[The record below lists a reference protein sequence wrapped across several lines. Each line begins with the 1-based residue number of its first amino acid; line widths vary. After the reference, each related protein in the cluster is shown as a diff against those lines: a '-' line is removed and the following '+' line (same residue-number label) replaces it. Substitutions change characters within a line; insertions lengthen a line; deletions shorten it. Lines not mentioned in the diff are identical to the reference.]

1 MSKIN
6 NPPKPRSGRKTRK
19 PKPVGAQAGPIL
31 KSLYPL
37 DKNPA
42 QMVQAYREK
51 DDQVMKAIKSLDTL
65 VRKKLTRKDVYNVA
79 ISKANNA
86 GFNVKNIDELI
97 KQLKESG
104 VDTDNIPRFKLAELV
119 ALDDWGTIFQTLKPF
134 ILHYGSKAL
143 NHLWERY
150 VKPKVQSYLGGD
162 QGFNPID
169 WPVSVLGPQRMSL
182 SSDMNVLDTRV
193 PHHSFSTS
201 HSLVDPMG
209 IKCLL
214 APEFC
219 RARYSFIQAQKTALC
234 YTNIEVSVVTSAAGT
249 VGLVYW
255 PDTLTSGS
263 TGYIYNGS
271 DFSVTTGAQT
281 ATASPIFGALAS
293 VSGFQTIRVTACS
306 LTLVPVSSISTA
318 GAYTL
323 AYHNRSGQQATA
335 TSMNMSLSTSKLLPY
350 STSFNCRTSARYIRV
365 FGSDAEDV
373 LSTFPLTTNQTFYL
387 FGSGLPASTEV
398 CRIIIHTVVEF
409 IPLPAFISICPL
421 AFPQMGPQT
430 EIFESYMFQ
439 RCPLLQ
445 SLDPEDAKFIIDA
458 IPDEPVEYEVLAKMV
473 QSLVGNI
480 KPRAYFSHTAPMIAL
495 PEQELSNLII
505 E

>member
-1 MSKIN
+1 MSKN
-6 NPPKPRSGRKTRK
+6 NKKPKPRTGRKARK
-19 PKPVGAQAGPIL
+19 PNNVGELAGPII
-31 KSLYPL
+31 KSLYPP

-42 QMVQAYREK
+42 QMVEAYHNK
-51 DDQVMKAIKSLDTL
+51 DDQVMTAIKNLDAL
-65 VRKKLTRKDVYNVA
+65 VRKKLTRKDVYDVA
-79 ISKANNA
+79 MMKANKA
-86 GFNVKNIDELI
+86 GFKVNNIDALI
-97 KQLKESG
+97 KDLKTAG
-104 VDTDNIPRFKLAELV
+104 VDVSGIPRFKLAELV

-143 NHLWERY
+143 SHLWERY

-182 SSDMNVLDTRV
+182 SSDMNALDTRV
-193 PHHSFSTS
+193 PHNSFSTS
-201 HSLVDPMG
+201 HSLVDPLG

-234 YTNIEVSVVTSAAGT
+234 YTSMEISVVTSSAGN
-249 VGLVYW
+249 VGVVYW
-255 PDTLTSGS
+255 PDVLTLGTS
-263 TGYIYNGS
+263 GYIYNGS
-271 DFSVTTGAQT
+271 DFSVTTGTQT
-281 ATASPIFGALAS
+281 ASAS
-293 VSGFQTIRVTACS
+293 VIQGSLATITGLQTLRVTACS
-306 LTLVPVSSISTA
+306 MTLVPVSSISTA

-323 AYHNRSGQQATA
+323 AYHNRSGTNANA
-335 TSMNMSLSTSKLLPY
+335 TSMLMNLSTSKLLPF
-350 STSFNCRTSARYIRV
+350 STSFNCRTSARYIRL
-365 FGSDAEDV
+365 FGTDAEDD
-373 LSTFPLTTNQTFYL
+373 LSPSPLTYGQVFYL

-398 CRIIIHTVVEF
+398 CRLIIHTVVEF
-409 IPLPAFISICPL
+409 IPLPAFIAICPL
-421 AFPQMGPQT
+421 AYPQIGPQT

-445 SLDPEDAKFIIDA
+445 SLDPEDAKFVVDA
-458 IPDEPVEYEVLAKMV
+458 IPDDPVEYETLAKLL
-473 QSLVGNI
+473 QTLVGNI
-480 KPRAYFSHTAPMIAL
+480 KPRAYFSHTAPTLAL